1 MKTELS
7 DYLEKLYERTALEL
21 EKEAG
26 DIFKSTEARGS
37 YNVDRVKA
45 KIEEHLPQKYTY
57 AKAAEVFDR
66 EGNHTN
72 CKDFLIYDRQTNVNL
87 VSPSNSSAILPVDVV
102 IATFEIKTTLDQQE
116 IHRSLAQIQEAKRLK
131 YLEKTIVRADTI
143 NGVVCE
149 CKYETTPPL
158 GVIISY
164 DHIWSDRS
172 IFQRH
177 LVDATLALPE
187 ADRWDIFYV
196 VNRAF
201 FAVAMKND
209 NPGRVITFTGLKAD
223 RVSLDLGGAFLNFLL
238 VLESRLKNKV
248 KSIPE
253 IDFRNEYNLANWL
266 FRMSAVSFDADG
278 NPSQ

>member
-7 DYLEKLYERTALEL
+7 DYLGKFYERTAVEL

-26 DIFKSTEARGS
+26 DIFTSTEARGS

-45 KIEEHLPQKYTY
+45 KIEEHLPQKYTF
-57 AKAAEVFDR
+57 AKAAEIFDR

-72 CKDFLIYDRQTNVNL
+72 CKDFLVYDRQTNVNL
-87 VSPSNSSAILPVDVV
+87 ISPASSSVILPVDVV

-116 IHRSLAQIQEAKRLK
+116 IHRSLAQIQEAKQLK

-143 NGVVCE
+143 NGRVCE

-158 GVIISY
+158 GVIIAY
-164 DHIWSDRS
+164 DHTWSDPRV
-172 IFQRH
+172 FEHH

-187 ADRWDIFYV
+187 AERWDIFYV

-201 FAVAMKND
+201 FALAMKND
-209 NPGRVITFTGLKAD
+209 NPGRVITFTGLKPD
-223 RVSLDLGGAFLNFLL
+223 RANLDVGGAFLNFLL
-238 VLESRLKNKV
+238 LLESRLKTKV

-253 IDFRNEYNLANWL
+253 IDFREEYNLSNWL
-266 FRMSAVSFDADG
+266 WRMSAVSYDENG
-278 NPSQ
+278 KPNQ